1 MERNSVAQICI
12 KVFKNFIIDVP
23 WGGMGTTKTFDLR
36 KLNDKAIL
44 ELFKSAIEKWSW
56 RDGYFYLNSD
66 LLSSEYA
73 NYVLG

>member
-1 MERNSVAQICI
+1 
-12 KVFKNFIIDVP
+12 
-23 WGGMGTTKTFDLR
+23 
-36 KLNDKAIL
+36 L